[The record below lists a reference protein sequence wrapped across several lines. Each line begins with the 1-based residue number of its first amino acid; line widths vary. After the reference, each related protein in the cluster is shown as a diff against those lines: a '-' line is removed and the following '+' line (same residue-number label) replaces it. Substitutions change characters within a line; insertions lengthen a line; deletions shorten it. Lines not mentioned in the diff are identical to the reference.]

1 MGKLFTSV
9 LNHRL
14 TIFLEE
20 NDIIEQ
26 NQAGFRKEY
35 SCADH
40 LFTLHSLFE
49 LLKKRKMKLFTAFID
64 FSQAFDSAGFE
75 IPTYLLAKCMPKLE
89 NAS

>member
-14 TIFLEE
+14 TAFLDVH
-20 NDIIEQ
+20 DILEQ

-49 LLKKRKMKLFTAFID
+49 LLKKREIKLFTAFID
-64 FSQAFDSAGFE
+64 FSQAFD
-75 IPTYLLAKCMPKLE
+75 
-89 NAS
+89 NV